1 MRLCEIA
8 MREWKRGMHGRAVT
22 RGRVG
27 ASTRCDVRVDRVQ
40 SEPGQSQCRLC
51 WMLLEDDARV
61 GRMDPFGVGVV
72 RAPATGRD
80 ISFGVA
86 AVRSASMAFAGHMYS
101 LHFSSRSVRLVGSG
115 TFDNFGR
122 CWALSGTRG
131 QLRVILDALVFSP
144 RRTVSRPKTV
154 MCTCDMAYHNDKHTH
169 TMTSHVSAAESDRR
183 GRAGE

>member
-40 SEPGQSQCRLC
+40 SEPGQSQRRLC

-86 AVRSASMAFAGHMYS
+86 AVRIASVAFAGHLSS
-101 LHFSSRSVRLVGSG
+101 LHFSLVR
-115 TFDNFGR
+115 TFG
-122 CWALSGTRG
+122 
-131 QLRVILDALVFSP
+131 VILDDV
-144 RRTVSRPKTV
+144 
-154 MCTCDMAYHNDKHTH
+154 
-169 TMTSHVSAAESDRR
+169 
-183 GRAGE
+183 G